1 MANRPRRRAR
11 SKSFK
16 ADPVNYQLGQAR
28 RSRSESYNNVYLR
41 SQLQTVQNHMQMAS
55 TQLGNDYNLEL
66 HKISTLQDEMIRI
79 DDLIAGWHD
88 TEVAAAAAVSA
99 NMRSDRDYKL
109 KLKIE
114 ANSVTQARSAL
125 GNTAAQAADKMASMP
140 EQTRNSIQAL
150 ATHFKDM
157 VYTDVNDMLEGVIT
171 KGEFSNL
178 ASLKPLQRQEAAV
191 ALKESLLSRAAQ
203 IPQHV
208 NSTQDIANIT
218 SLVKDLTG
226 VEPAAMTAALYA
238 SNKAT
243 FVARYKRENSRAGGA
258 PKNESGPDGGSV
270 SGSVSDDG
278 KPDSG
283 DILKSLMERR
293 KELEAELSKDSPD
306 SPTYEDVRS
315 LANEQYQ
322 PRKARETRR
331 DYKTQVDSQEQM
343 REMVS
348 GFPKDQR
355 ILMQAGRK
363 AQRSADGDE
372 SAITELT
379 GLEGDAASFIMDQ
392 LQNGTLSMK
401 DIIPYATR
409 IAEAGQMDGSPEDIV
424 SARDRILSESM
435 SGLMSNYRNTLPSAD
450 VNGMSKKEVPPPST
464 MGAQPNKTPP
474 GTQLDTTNDD
484 LSFLDQNPL
493 Y

>member
-1 MANRPRRRAR
+1 M
-11 SKSFK
+11 
-16 ADPVNYQLGQAR
+16 
-28 RSRSESYNNVYLR
+28 
-41 SQLQTVQNHMQMAS
+41 
-55 TQLGNDYNLEL
+55 
-66 HKISTLQDEMIRI
+66 
-79 DDLIAGWHD
+79 
-88 TEVAAAAAVSA
+88 
-99 NMRSDRDYKL
+99 
-109 KLKIE
+109 
-114 ANSVTQARSAL
+114 
-125 GNTAAQAADKMASMP
+125 
-140 EQTRNSIQAL
+140 
-150 ATHFKDM
+150 
-157 VYTDVNDMLEGVIT
+157 
-171 KGEFSNL
+171 
-178 ASLKPLQRQEAAV
+178 KPLQRQEAAV

-293 KELEAELSKDSPD
+293 KELE
-306 SPTYEDVRS
+306 
-315 LANEQYQ
+315 
-322 PRKARETRR
+322 
-331 DYKTQVDSQEQM
+331 
-343 REMVS
+343 
-348 GFPKDQR
+348 
-355 ILMQAGRK
+355 
-363 AQRSADGDE
+363 
-372 SAITELT
+372 
-379 GLEGDAASFIMDQ
+379 GDAASFIMDQ